1 MQRRLASILV
11 ADVAGYSRLMSL
23 DESGTHRRLMAFR
36 AETLEPLIA
45 EHEGRIVNYTG
56 DGILAEF
63 FSVVR
68 AVECALSVQRAAAK
82 REPDIAVDQRL
93 ALRVGLH
100 CGDIIVEGSSI
111 YGDGVNVAARLEQ
124 LAEPG
129 GVCMSERV
137 YDEIAGKVEV
147 KCEYGGEPVLKNIS
161 HRVPVWFWPT
171 SDRAGGAPRLLAPVD
186 KPSLAVLPF
195 EDLNAAA
202 AGDAFAD
209 GIVEDL
215 TTALGRLRWLFVVA
229 RTSAYALKGQPV
241 DVHEVGNRLGV
252 RYLLEGSVRRSGQT
266 LRITAQLIHV
276 ESGAHLWA
284 ERFEG
289 KLEAVFDLQDQI
301 VATTIAALEP
311 HLLSAEGER
320 ARRARPEDMNA
331 HQYYLRANQLIGAVS
346 TNPIGG
352 ALEEAR
358 TLLAKAIELDPIYCP
373 ALALAGYFEAQAL
386 VFGRHPD
393 LSAGKRHAV
402 DLVER
407 AVRADGTDPF
417 ALGFFG
423 FVSATEGGDLDRAVA
438 FVERAVELNPNSSLL
453 WHFAGSVQS
462 YVGAHERAIECLH
475 RSMRLN
481 PLDQRTISN
490 ASNLAFAH
498 LFLGQPEEA
507 VRWAERAV
515 LFAKNPP
522 GLRILAASLAAAG
535 RSDEARNVIQNLL
548 EIQPNSCLSRSRTAN
563 YRRPE
568 DLELYV
574 ESLRRAG
581 LPEEPTGRLAEGGAA
596 PM

>member
-23 DESGTHRRLMAFR
+23 DESRTHRRLMAFR

-56 DGILAEF
+56 DGVLAEF

-68 AVECALSVQRAAAK
+68 AVECALSIQRTAAK
-82 REPDIAVDQRL
+82 REPEIAVDQRL
-93 ALRVGLH
+93 ALRIGLH

-129 GVCMSERV
+129 GVCLSERV
-137 YDEIAGKVEV
+137 YDEIAGRVEL
-147 KCEYGGEPVLKNIS
+147 KCEYGGEPVLKNIG

-195 EDLNAAA
+195 EDLNP

-209 GIVEDL
+209 GVVEDL

-229 RTSAYALKGQPV
+229 RTSAYALKGQLV

-276 ESGAHLWA
+276 ASGAHLWA

-289 KLEAVFDLQDQI
+289 KLDAIFDLQDEI

-320 ARRARPEDMNA
+320 ARRARPEDMSA
-331 HQYYLRANQLIGAVS
+331 HQYYLRANEHMGAVL
-346 TNPIGG
+346 TNPTGG

-358 TLLAKAIELDPIYCP
+358 TLLARAIEIDATYCP
-373 ALALAGYFEAQAL
+373 ALALAGYFEAKAL
-386 VFGRHPD
+386 IFGRHPD
-393 LSAGKRHAV
+393 LAAGKRHAI

-407 AVRADGTDPF
+407 AVRSDSTDPF

-423 FVSATEGGDLDRAVA
+423 FVCANEGGDLDRAVA
-438 FVERAVELNPNSSLL
+438 FVERAVELNPNSPLL
-453 WHFAGSVQS
+453 WNLAGDVQS
-462 YVGAHERAIECLH
+462 YAGAHERAIECFH

-490 ASNLAFAH
+490 AANLAFAH
-498 LFLGQPEEA
+498 LFLRQPDEA

-515 LFAKNPP
+515 LFAKNAP

-535 RSDEARNVIQNLL
+535 RSDEARNVIMKLL

-581 LPEEPTGRLAEGGAA
+581 LPEESTGRLA
-596 PM
+596 